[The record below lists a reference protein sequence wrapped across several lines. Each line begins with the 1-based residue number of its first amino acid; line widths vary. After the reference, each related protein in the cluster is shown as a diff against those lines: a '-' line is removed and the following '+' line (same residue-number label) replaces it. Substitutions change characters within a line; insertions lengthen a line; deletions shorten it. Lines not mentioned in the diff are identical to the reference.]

1 MWLMP
6 LALCTAV
13 PLAGVPAYAQQ
24 KPNIILMLSDDF
36 GYGDSGPYG
45 GPGRGR
51 PAASSRPGEAHL

>member
-1 MWLMP
+1 MP

-24 KPNIILMLSDDF
+24 KPNIILMLSDDC
-36 GYGDSGPYG
+36 GSGDSGSYGG
-45 GPGRGR
+45 GPGRGL